1 MQISEQSHLT
11 TQTMQSSNWYTIY
24 TMQTIPHLQEVTSSL
39 EQGCDLCKPI
49 RQECDCPCPI
59 ILPNPISVTEAD
71 MTPSNFDN
79 PEMITIIDLD
89 SGRRSYFYP
98 ASGWTRYTST
108 SADVL
113 PDNDSQQTPTL
124 NNSDVITTQYQSIS
138 ELNELEFVVGENDRP
153 QRFKL
158 LRTKNIT
165 IKKRSGSISTRK
177 STLRPRYNYIRM

>member
-1 MQISEQSHLT
+1 
-11 TQTMQSSNWYTIY
+11 MQSQFWYTMY
-24 TMQTIPHLQEVTSSL
+24 TMQTIPHQQEVTSSL
-39 EQGCDLCKPI
+39 EQGCDLCDPI

-79 PEMITIIDLD
+79 PGMITIIDLD

-98 ASGWTRYTST
+98 ETGWTRHTST

-113 PDNDSQQTPTL
+113 PNDSQQTSTFI
-124 NNSDVITTQYQSIS
+124 NSDVIATKYQSIS
-138 ELNELEFVVGENDRP
+138 ELSELEFIVGENDRP

-165 IKKRSGSISTRK
+165 IKKRSGTLSTRK
-177 STLRPRYNYIRM
+177 STLRPKYNYIRM